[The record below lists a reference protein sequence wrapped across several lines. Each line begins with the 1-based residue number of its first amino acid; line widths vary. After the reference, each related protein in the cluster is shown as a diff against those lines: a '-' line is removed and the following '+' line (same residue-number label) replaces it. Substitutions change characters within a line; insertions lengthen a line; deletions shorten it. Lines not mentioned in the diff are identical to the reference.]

1 MKNFGKKTLVLVLVL
16 VLAISVVA
24 LVACN
29 KKNNDSTPATS
40 TPLINTAGA
49 DDFINW
55 MGLAATRNTLIATY
69 GTADYGETLF
79 TLIADA
85 PTYSGTLDS
94 LKYSSSKYPK
104 NEVRISTT
112 TSVNDTGLLGFLGQK
127 FEEQTGWKILVSSA
141 GTGKAI
147 QNAKDGNA
155 DLILVHSKSQEEAFV
170 EAGYARKVTGY
181 NTERISFMYNFFVL
195 AGPHADPAG
204 VKTAASIAAGFE
216 AIKTTASPF
225 VSRGDNSGTHTKE
238 ISLWKLAGEEG
249 IGWDATTSTAVY
261 PASYTWYTAAAAGMT
276 ASLQLANE
284 KNAYILSDKGTY
296 LKNKNG
302 ATDAIPNL
310 EIVYETD
317 NNLKNTYTM
326 IAVNPDKF

>member
-16 VLAISVVA
+16 VLAISVVT

-29 KKNNDSTPATS
+29 KKDTTPEETA

-55 MGLAATRNTLIATY
+55 MGLASTRNTLIATY

-79 TLIADA
+79 TLLADA
-85 PTYSGTLDS
+85 PTYSGTLES
-94 LKYSSSKYPK
+94 LQYSTSKYPK

-112 TSVNDTGLLGFLGQK
+112 TSVNDTGLLGFLGTK

-155 DLILVHSKSQEEAFV
+155 DLILVHAKAQEEAFV

-181 NTERISFMYNFFVL
+181 SSERISFMYNFFVL

-238 ISLWKLAGEEG
+238 ISLWKLAGEND
-249 IGWDATTSTAVY
+249 IGWDATTSTASY
-261 PASYTWYTAAAAGMT
+261 PATYTWYTAAAAGMT

-284 KNAYILSDKGTY
+284 QNAYILSDKGTY

>member
-16 VLAISVVA
+16 VLAISVVS

-29 KKNNDSTPATS
+29 KKDDSSTPAA

-55 MGLAATRNTLIATY
+55 MGLTTTRNTLIATY
-69 GTADYGETLF
+69 GTTQYGETLF

-94 LKYSSSKYPK
+94 LKYNTSKYPK

-155 DLILVHSKSQEEAFV
+155 DLILVHAKAQEEAFV
-170 EAGYARKVTGY
+170 EAGYARKVSGY
-181 NTERISFMYNFFVL
+181 NSERISFMYNFFVL

-204 VKTAASIAAGFE
+204 VKTASSVTAGFQ

-238 ISLWKLAGEEG
+238 INLWKLAGETG

-284 KNAYILSDKGTY
+284 NNAYILSDKGTY

-310 EIVYETD
+310 EIVCEQD
-317 NNLKNTYTM
+317 NDLKNTYTM